1 MRYVLDCSV
10 ALKWFVPEEFS
21 DKALW
26 LLREVEGDRAKLL
39 APESIVAELGYVL
52 RKAVL
57 NGKMSAERSQEI
69 IEDFT
74 AVPLEWVS
82 LRTLAPQAMRL
93 TIAHMAN
100 FYDALYVALAV
111 TEDLSVLTADGPMTR
126 AFAALRRTVHLADF
140 KLP

>member
-21 DKALW
+21 DKALV
-26 LLREVEGDRAKLL
+26 LLREVETGRVSLL

-57 NGKMSAERSQEI
+57 NDKMSGERCQEI

-74 AVPLEWVS
+74 AVPMEWVS
-82 LRTLAPQAMRL
+82 LRALAPQAMRL
-93 TIAHMAN
+93 TAAHMAN

-111 TEDLSVLTADGPMTR
+111 SEDLRVITTDGPMTR
-126 AFAALRRTVHLADF
+126 AFGTLDCTIHLADF
-140 KLP
+140 MVS